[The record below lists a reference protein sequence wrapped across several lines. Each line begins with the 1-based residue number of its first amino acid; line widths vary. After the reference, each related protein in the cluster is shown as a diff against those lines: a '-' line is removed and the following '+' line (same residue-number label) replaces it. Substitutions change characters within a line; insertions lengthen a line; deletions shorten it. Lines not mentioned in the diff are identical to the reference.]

1 MGLTYTF
8 HGHACFT
15 LASDDATLLFDP
27 FLTGN
32 PAAKATADQLA
43 ADYIL
48 LSHGHF
54 DHMPD
59 TVSIAQR
66 TGATVIGTL
75 ELATWMNNQARPMS
89 TACSRAARFAFPL
102 AGSS

>member
-66 TGATVIGTL
+66 TGATVRSPAFSGTRICCQL
-75 ELATWMNNQARPMS
+75 FLPRTTPPSFDTSLDEVES
-89 TACSRAARFAFPL
+89 
-102 AGSS
+102 